1 MKKYTYLMFDVDG
14 TLMDFKKG
22 EDCAIRE
29 SLRIHHIPCTPELPG
44 LYSKINDGF
53 WKRFE
58 KGEIS
63 KSEAKRS

>member
-1 MKKYTYLMFDVDG
+1 
-14 TLMDFKKG
+14 MDFKMG

-53 WKRFE
+53 WE
-58 KGEIS
+58 KV
-63 KSEAKRS
+63 